1 MVKTNNNTQCKLCEH
16 NFSHKYNLKRHLE
29 ENLCK
34 KTKDLSLY
42 DIYLRFSNLKDK
54 KNQETQTET
63 FECKTISIQTNI
75 DDININ
81 NELYPIE
88 KIKYDYIKFEDI
100 NCFIEKYKYYNRNIY
115 LSKIWELVFC
125 NKEYTQ
131 NQVVKYTKLHP
142 PNFVF
147 LYNKLQNFNRQLNK
161 EIPVE
166 EQSKNLNIG
175 NVDLVSEYF
184 YKFLTKVIIKIKDDT
199 VKQSK
204 KDHSWN
210 EWNSVNEDCFKIF
223 EEEIKDEQIIKNS
236 IKYFLKNV
244 IINDK
249 SFRYKV

>member
-1 MVKTNNNTQCKLCEH
+1 
-16 NFSHKYNLKRHLE
+16 
-29 ENLCK
+29 
-34 KTKDLSLY
+34 
-42 DIYLRFSNLKDK
+42 
-54 KNQETQTET
+54 
-63 FECKTISIQTNI
+63 
-75 DDININ
+75 
-81 NELYPIE
+81 
-88 KIKYDYIKFEDI
+88 
-100 NCFIEKYKYYNRNIY
+100 
-115 LSKIWELVFC
+115 
-125 NKEYTQ
+125 
-131 NQVVKYTKLHP
+131 
-142 PNFVF
+142 VF